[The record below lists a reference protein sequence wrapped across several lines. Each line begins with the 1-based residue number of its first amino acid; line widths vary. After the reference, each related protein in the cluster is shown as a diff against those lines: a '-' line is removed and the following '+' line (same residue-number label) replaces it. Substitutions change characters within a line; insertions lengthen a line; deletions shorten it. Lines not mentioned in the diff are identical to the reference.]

1 VGGTSLPHPQRSAR
15 PPRCNGPEQAAARPP
30 ARSLALVPAKCTSAS
45 PAASAT
51 VRTHCL
57 TGRPRRRRRFP
68 RNVATCGEPLRKL
81 PTGSDSPAVLIAP
94 PWRVRATAE
103 AAAPAAVPRACGLVG
118 WVAAAR
124 AAAPTR
130 RAPLPSGA
138 SGRSACRLDLRPA
151 PRRSGGWVALRP
163 RRRPRGRRVLTSL
176 AWAAANRSFR
186 TKPSTRNK
194 QNSTPAP
201 APRQT
206 TRGASQKGPWMAHCQ
221 CASIVRTRRTR
232 CVSLP
237 REYPWVVPSGT
248 RTARSRQDSGLLVLD
263 ARG

>member
-1 VGGTSLPHPQRSAR
+1 MWWSRASGSS
-15 PPRCNGPEQAAARPP
+15 PP

-51 VRTHCL
+51 VPTHCL

-163 RRRPRGRRVLTSL
+163 RRRPAGRRVLTSL
-176 AWAAANRSFR
+176 AWAAAKRSELSR
-186 TKPSTRNK
+186 APGTNK
-194 QNSTPAP
+194 TAR
-201 APRQT
+201 AHLRRDRPRAAQ
-206 TRGASQKGPWMAHCQ
+206 SQKGPWVAHCQ

-248 RTARSRQDSGLLVLD
+248 RTARSRQDSGLFVLD